1 MTRGYFVEEKGKK
14 IYGAEIKLD
23 AYLSGIGRNII
34 NAFAKGEE
42 KAYMEK
48 LRQEMDEKQ
57 REDLDQYICPEW
69 YRITKRSEKD
79 AYVQEY
85 GYVLKG
91 DFLKVYNYGKLFITI
106 TRETATEWVYLC
118 DNEHLINDSLL
129 YSDKKLRHEYSKE
142 FSVYRYLQKQ
152 LDAGIKAMDI
162 VFPVKRYSYMDLSD
176 NHTMDVW
183 HRSDAPAYLKF
194 LKFKDIA
201 NEIKFIASLEFGKW
215 GVAIQLTYIRIPLSV
230 QPARTETG
238 VMKNL
243 REYIKNNENALRDFL
258 LVSNKYYEVKMQMLS
273 DSGMT
278 SIVDVEVNNMR
289 PFVEYRNQFE
299 AYVRDKK
306 WLFQTSYFS
315 VDRAITHL
323 REEYDRLVTKVDT
336 KAM

>member
-1 MTRGYFVEEKGKK
+1 M
-14 IYGAEIKLD
+14 
-23 AYLSGIGRNII
+23 
-34 NAFAKGEE
+34 
-42 KAYMEK
+42 
-48 LRQEMDEKQ
+48 
-57 REDLDQYICPEW
+57 P
-69 YRITKRSEKD
+69 
-79 AYVQEY
+79 
-85 GYVLKG
+85 
-91 DFLKVYNYGKLFITI
+91 
-106 TRETATEWVYLC
+106 
-118 DNEHLINDSLL
+118 
-129 YSDKKLRHEYSKE
+129 
-142 FSVYRYLQKQ
+142 
-152 LDAGIKAMDI
+152 
-162 VFPVKRYSYMDLSD
+162 
-176 NHTMDVW
+176 
-183 HRSDAPAYLKF
+183 
-194 LKFKDIA
+194 
-201 NEIKFIASLEFGKW
+201 
-215 GVAIQLTYIRIPLSV
+215 YIRIPLSV

>member
-14 IYGAEIKLD
+14 IYGAEIKSD
-23 AYLSGIGRNII
+23 AYLSGIGRCII
-34 NAFAKGEE
+34 DAFAKGEE

-48 LRQEMDEKQ
+48 LRQEMDEQ
-57 REDLDQYICPEW
+57 RREELDQYICPGW
-69 YRITKRSEKD
+69 YRITKKSEKD
-79 AYVQEY
+79 AYVQDY

-91 DFLKVYNYGKLFITI
+91 DLLKIYNYGKLFITI
-106 TRETATEWVYLC
+106 TRDTAAEWVYLC
-118 DNEHLINDSLL
+118 DNEHLIDDSLL
-129 YSDKKLRHEYSKE
+129 YSDEKLTHEYSKK
-142 FSVYRYLQKQ
+142 FAVYRYLQKQ
-152 LDAGIKAMDI
+152 LDEGTKAIDI

-176 NHTMDVW
+176 YHTMDVW
-183 HRSDAPAYLKF
+183 YRSDSPAYLKF

-201 NEIKFIASLEFGKW
+201 NETKFIVSWEFREW
-215 GVAIQLTYIRIPLSV
+215 RVAIQLPYIRIPLSV
-230 QPARTETG
+230 QSARTETG

-243 REYIKNNENALRDFL
+243 REYIKDNENVLRDFL
-258 LVSNKYYEVKMQMLS
+258 LVSNKYYEVKMQMLF

-278 SIVDVEVNNMR
+278 SMVDVEVNNMR

-323 REEYDRLVTKVDT
+323 KEEYDRLVTKVDT